1 MTRRAPLLSQIG
13 PEALI
18 ELNPGDATAL
28 AIRDGDFIKVSTT
41 RGEVIAKAWVTERV
55 PQGNLFASFHFWE
68 ANINEAAGA
77 SKSTP
82 AQVAKS
88 SFAEART
95 ALAQKR
101 ADYRPD
107 LERAAVA
114 RMQASGRA
122 AQ

>member
-1 MTRRAPLLSQIG
+1 M
-13 PEALI
+13 
-18 ELNPGDATAL
+18 
-28 AIRDGDFIKVSTT
+28 

-55 PQGNLFASFHFWE
+55 PRGQLFGSFHFWE

-114 RMQASGRA
+114 RMQASVRA